1 MTEEPKMPFKT
12 RKILIFFG
20 ILSSFLYLAT
30 DVSAVLLWKEYSIA
44 DQTVSE
50 LFAVHA
56 PTKHMVVF
64 SFIIYALLI
73 YAFSVGVY
81 FSAGKRKAMRM
92 AAILIAGKEVLGLA
106 GTIFFPIHLRG
117 VPGDYSDIMHGVVTA
132 MGVFLFMFPAMGFG
146 AVVFGK
152 KFRIYSILTMIL
164 FILFGVLAGLQQPA
178 YAANLPTPGMGIL
191 ERINIYG
198 YMIWIIVFAYELLSE
213 SKSEETGRT

>member
-1 MTEEPKMPFKT
+1 MEEPKMPFKT
-12 RKILIFFG
+12 RKILICFG

-30 DVSAVLLWKEYSIA
+30 DIIAVLLWKEYSIA

-56 PTKHMVVF
+56 PTKRIVVF
-64 SFIIYALLI
+64 FFIIYALLI

-81 FSAGKRKAMRM
+81 FSAGKKKAIRM

-106 GTIFFPIHLRG
+106 GTLFFPIHLRG
-117 VPGDYSDIMHGVVTA
+117 VPGNYSDIMHGVVTA
-132 MGVFLFMFPAMGFG
+132 MGVFLFMFTALGFG
-146 AVVFGK
+146 AVALGK
-152 KFRIYSILTMIL
+152 KIKIYSVLTMVL
-164 FILFGVLAGLQQPA
+164 FILFGVLAGLRQPA

-198 YMIWIIVFAYELLSE
+198 YMTWIIVFAYRLFSE
-213 SKSEETGRT
+213 SKNEETGRT